1 MEEEELYYKDTQL
14 NSELILANSFE
25 YMKKMDK
32 ESVDIIFADPP
43 YFLSNNGFSNS
54 GGKMVSVNKG
64 EWDKISSLSEKHAFN
79 RNWINLA
86 KKILKPNGT
95 IWISGSFHNIYSVG
109 MALEEEGF
117 KILNNITWQKT
128 NPPQIYPVVILHIQR
143 KQYYGLV
150 KKENQQNITSIMN

>member
-95 IWISGSFHNIYSVG
+95 IWISGSFHNMLCLMKV
-109 MALEEEGF
+109 
-117 KILNNITWQKT
+117 
-128 NPPQIYPVVILHIQR
+128 
-143 KQYYGLV
+143 
-150 KKENQQNITSIMN
+150 